1 MARDAAPVD
10 EDSRPGGGLKRGA
23 TTMRKRI
30 AMTVCAAAVL
40 LLPAAAGAAPGQD
53 IKAAC
58 GLSFGHLISGAKS
71 SGTAAHS
78 NYAGGANAFSDPAI
92 LAAHGC
98 GG

>member
-1 MARDAAPVD
+1 M
-10 EDSRPGGGLKRGA
+10 
-23 TTMRKRI
+23 KRI
-30 AMTVCAAAVL
+30 AATSIAAVL
-40 LLPAAAGAAPGQD
+40 LALPATASAGPGQE

-58 GLSFGHLISGAKS
+58 GATFGQLISGAKS

-98 GG
+98 TG